1 MLKNT
6 FGRFAVFSLLWFAF
20 WVISTKI
27 ASFLSQGIIATFWSQ
42 GIIEFPIIA
51 LIFLIVDLKIQKQV
65 WFEGNV
71 NKYMLTACILSFL
84 LYYPIALLIIAA
96 SFIS

>member
-6 FGRFAVFSLLWFAF
+6 FYRFIVFSLLWFAF
-20 WVISTKI
+20 WAISTKI
-27 ASFLSQGIIATFWSQ
+27 ASVLSKGIIATFWSQ

-51 LIFLIVDLKIQKQV
+51 LIFLLVDLKIKKKK
-65 WFEGNV
+65 WFDENV
-71 NKYMLTACILSFL
+71 GKYMLTACIISFL
-84 LYYPIALLIIAA
+84 LYYPIALVIIAA